1 MGPEKLV
8 LFNKINLETLFPDIP
23 NIKEMQ
29 KLWEE
34 FKMLHRQLHC
44 ENISSDVAS
53 KFGKDAKQW
62 VRNFLKIYQ
71 SKNVT
76 PYMHIFANHV
86 PEFLSKYGN
95 LVMYT
100 QQGME
105 KLNDETTIN
114 FARSTN
120 YNFRNLDAL
129 KQLLQKKNRLEY
141 LEDTGFERKPLMHK
155 CSVCNETGH
164 NKLTC
169 DKNIC

>member
-1 MGPEKLV
+1 MSHPFQIFSQQRDKKLQWRDLMGPEKLV

-71 SKNVT
+71 SKNIHA
-76 PYMHIFANHV
+76 Y
-86 PEFLSKYGN
+86 
-95 LVMYT
+95 
-100 QQGME
+100 
-105 KLNDETTIN
+105 
-114 FARSTN
+114 
-120 YNFRNLDAL
+120 
-129 KQLLQKKNRLEY
+129 
-141 LEDTGFERKPLMHK
+141 
-155 CSVCNETGH
+155 
-164 NKLTC
+164 
-169 DKNIC
+169 ICQPCP